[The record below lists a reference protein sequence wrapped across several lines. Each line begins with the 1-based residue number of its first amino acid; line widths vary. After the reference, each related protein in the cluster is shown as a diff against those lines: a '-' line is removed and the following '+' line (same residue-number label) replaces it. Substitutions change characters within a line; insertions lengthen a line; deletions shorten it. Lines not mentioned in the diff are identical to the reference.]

1 MSTKILVVDD
11 EPDLK
16 LLIQQR
22 FRRHIKDG
30 RFDFLFA
37 HNGVEALA
45 QLTAHPNVDLVLSDI
60 NMPEMDGLTLL
71 TQMPQTPNQLKTVM
85 VSAYGDLQNIRTAMN
100 RGAFDFV
107 TKPIDFD
114 DLELTIQKTIDELL
128 KIRDGLKAR
137 HELLAIRRE
146 LDVARHIQR
155 SILPRDFGLK
165 GPGGGCAIFAE
176 MHAAMEV
183 GGDFYDFF
191 MIDHERIGVVLGD
204 VAGKGVPAAIYM
216 SLSRTLIRSTAL
228 QGFDPG
234 ECLRLANRTLC
245 AEGDSGLFVTAV
257 YAIVNT
263 RTGVV
268 DYSTGGHFAPSVVRA
283 GGTVETLPIAG
294 GMVLGI
300 EETGRYDTGRATLE
314 PGDLMV
320 LYSDGVT
327 EAENAREEFFG
338 DDGLETA
345 LRAAVGTDE
354 AAAVGTIVASV
365 RAFADGWQ
373 QSDDLTIV
381 VLRRVTAPAA

>member
-11 EPDLK
+11 EPDLE
-16 LLIQQR
+16 LLITQR
-22 FRRHIKDG
+22 FRRQIRDG

-45 QLTAHPNVDLVLSDI
+45 RLAEHPNVDLVLSDI

-71 TQMPQTPNQLKTVM
+71 TRLPQTSNQLKAVM

-114 DLELTIQKTIDELL
+114 DLEITIQKTIDELV

-146 LDVARHIQR
+146 LDVARHIQE
-155 SILPRDFGLK
+155 SILPRDFGPK
-165 GPGGGCAIFAE
+165 GPGGGCAIFAG
-176 MHAAMEV
+176 MHPVTEV

-191 MIDHERIGVVLGD
+191 MIDDERLGVVLGD
-204 VAGKGVPAAIYM
+204 VAGKGIPAAIYM
-216 SLSRTLIRSTAL
+216 SLSRTLLRSTAL
-228 QGFDPG
+228 QGLDPG
-234 ECLRLANRTLC
+234 ECLRHANRTLC

-268 DYSTGGHFAPSVVRA
+268 DYSTAGHYSPSVVRA
-283 GGTVETLPIAG
+283 AGTVETLPVAG
-294 GMVLGI
+294 GMVLGV
-300 EETGRYDTGRATLE
+300 EATSRYDAAQAALE

-327 EAENAREEFFG
+327 EAVNDREEFFG
-338 DDGLETA
+338 DDGLEAA
-345 LRAAVGTDE
+345 LRGTVGADETAAVT
-354 AAAVGTIVASV
+354 AVVAGV
-365 RAFADGWQ
+365 RAFANGRQ
-373 QSDDLTIV
+373 QSDDLTLV
-381 VLRRVTAPAA
+381 ALRRVGPPA

>member
-11 EPDLK
+11 EPALE
-16 LLIQQR
+16 LLITQR
-22 FRRHIKDG
+22 FRRQIRDG

-45 QLTAHPNVDLVLSDI
+45 RLAEHPNVDLVLSDI

-71 TQMPQTPNQLKTVM
+71 TRLPQTSNQLKAVM

-114 DLELTIQKTIDELL
+114 DLEITIQKTIDELV

-146 LDVARHIQR
+146 LDVARHIQE
-155 SILPRDFGLK
+155 SILPRDFGPK
-165 GPGGGCAIFAE
+165 GPGGGCAIFAG
-176 MHAAMEV
+176 MHPVTEV

-191 MIDHERIGVVLGD
+191 MIDDERLRVVLLD
-204 VAGKGVPAAIYM
+204 LAGKGIPAAIYM
-216 SLSRTLIRSTAL
+216 SLSRTLLRSTAL
-228 QGFDPG
+228 QGLDPG
-234 ECLRLANRTLC
+234 EGLRHANRTLC

-268 DYSTGGHFAPSVVRA
+268 DYSTAGHYSPSVVRA
-283 GGTVETLPIAG
+283 AGTVETLPVAG
-294 GMVLGI
+294 GKVPVAQA
-300 EETGRYDTGRATLE
+300 TTRY
-314 PGDLMV
+314 
-320 LYSDGVT
+320 
-327 EAENAREEFFG
+327 
-338 DDGLETA
+338 
-345 LRAAVGTDE
+345 RAAPDATPPGSLY
-354 AAAVGTIVASV
+354 AVS
-365 RAFADGWQ
+365 F
-373 QSDDLTIV
+373 S
-381 VLRRVTAPAA
+381 APATQPTNTTPVERHARAAP